1 MCATL
6 NHLMGGA
13 GAIRGKLGALGSLIL
28 STKGLVVAKFV
39 IGVMLLGFGLAGCN
53 NANPDATT
61 TPPESASTTP
71 IERAGG
77 GNFHLYVS
85 NQSFDIDPVE
95 IQVYIDGQEV
105 VNGTFRVE
113 SQHTWILFDLDLEP
127 GEHTLRV
134 TGHDGEAE
142 LIETFNISDE
152 HWGLVEFWANQT
164 EAPEPMFTFYVQDE
178 PIGFA

>member
-1 MCATL
+1 ML
-6 NHLMGGA
+6 GGA
-13 GAIRGKLGALGSLIL
+13 GAIRGKLGALDSLIL
-28 STKGLVVAKFV
+28 STNVLVVAQFV

-61 TPPESASTTP
+61 TPPESAS
-71 IERAGG
+71 G

-127 GEHTLRV
+127 GEHTLRAV
-134 TGHDGEAE
+134 GHDGEAE

-152 HWGLVEFWANQT
+152 HWGLVEFWANPT